1 MHTTIRFSVNVT
13 DAAGNH
19 RVRVYR
25 DGAVI
30 FDTTYPS
37 LFLALSCVSFQA
49 KLMEC
54 ECLSAGW
61 DVSP

>member
-25 DGAVI
+25 DGDLI
-30 FDTTYPS
+30 HDGKFSS
-37 LFLALSCVSFQA
+37 LKFALEFVSQA
-49 KLMEC
+49 SMLMAEH
-54 ECLSAGW
+54 EPFARS